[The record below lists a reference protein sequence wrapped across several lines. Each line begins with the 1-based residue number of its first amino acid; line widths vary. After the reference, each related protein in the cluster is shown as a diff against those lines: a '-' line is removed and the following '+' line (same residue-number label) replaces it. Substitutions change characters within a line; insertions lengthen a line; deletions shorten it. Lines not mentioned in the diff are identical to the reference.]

1 MKVDI
6 IKYLEKEDS
15 EWEDEENIWK
25 MILITNTI

>member
-1 MKVDI
+1 VYI

-25 MILITNTI
+25 MILITNIT